1 MIQELR
7 KAGANW
13 VDGDRFFDRESELK
27 RLMERVQDGTHTLLT
42 AQRRMGKTSLVRE
55 LLRRLDN
62 AEAYET
68 VFVDLER
75 AHTASDA
82 IAELAVQAQSVQTA
96 GHRIRDVFAN
106 ALQNLSRRVEEISL
120 NEMKIKLRA
129 GIDEGNWQLRGDQ
142 VLAALAESSKP
153 VVLAI
158 DELPLLVNRLL
169 KGYEY
174 QITPE
179 RRQATDRFLSWLRQS
194 GQEQRGI
201 VMIVSGSIGLE
212 PILQQAGLSAQIN
225 IFSPFE
231 LRPWSRETAV
241 ECLGALAHTYALDL
255 PSKVRFEMCRRLRC
269 CVPHHVQQFFDLL
282 HKHLHSQNR
291 KRARL
296 DDVER
301 VYTHDLLGVRG
312 QIDLDHYEGRLK
324 LVLGREDY
332 RIALEL
338 LTETAVNDGLLTN
351 AALARYRDLVD
362 ATDESEHLSLPS
374 LLYILQHDGYLEV
387 CDEGFRFVSGLVE
400 DWWRARHG
408 THFLPWAQR

>member
-1 MIQELR
+1 MSQELK

-27 RLMERVQDGTHTLLT
+27 SLMERVQDGTHTLLT

-62 AEAYET
+62 AEEYET
-68 VFVDLER
+68 VFVDLEG

-82 IAELAVQAQSVQTA
+82 IAELAVQAQAVQTA
-96 GHRIRDVFAN
+96 GHRIRGAFAN
-106 ALQNLSRRVEEISL
+106 FLHNLTRRVEEIGI
-120 NEMKIKLRA
+120 NEMRIKLRA
-129 GIDEGNWQLRGDQ
+129 GIDEGNWQYRGDQ
-142 VLAALAESSKP
+142 VLASLATSGKP
-153 VVLAI
+153 VVLAM
-158 DELPLLVNRLL
+158 DELPMLVNRLL

-174 QITPE
+174 QTTPE
-179 RRQATDRFLSWLRQS
+179 RRQITDRFLSWLRQS

-201 VMIVSGSIGLE
+201 VLIVSGSIGLA

-231 LRPWSRETAV
+231 LRPWRRETAM
-241 ECLGALAHTYALDL
+241 ECLGALAHTYALEL
-255 PSKVRFEMCRRLRC
+255 PDKVRFEMCRRLRC

-282 HKHLHSQNR
+282 HEHLHSQNR
-291 KRARL
+291 KRARM

-301 VYTHDLLGVRG
+301 VYTRDLLGVRG

-324 LVLGREDY
+324 MVLGREDY
-332 RIALEL
+332 RVALEL

-351 AALARYRDLVD
+351 AALARYRDL
-362 ATDESEHLSLPS
+362 AAPTDESERLSLPS
-374 LLYILQHDGYLEV
+374 LLHVLQYDGYLEV

-408 THFLPWAQR
+408 THFLPLAQR

>member
-1 MIQELR
+1 MSQEFR

-27 RLMERVQDGTHTLLT
+27 SLMGRVQDGTHTLLT

-62 AEAYET
+62 SEEYET
-68 VFVDLER
+68 VFVDLEG

-106 ALQNLSRRVEEISL
+106 ALQNLTQRVEEISIYD
-120 NEMKIKLRA
+120 MRIKLRA
-129 GIDEGNWQLRGDQ
+129 GIDEGNWQHRGDQ
-142 VLAALAESSKP
+142 VLAALAANGKP
-153 VVLAI
+153 VVLAM
-158 DELPLLVNRLL
+158 DELPILVNRLL

-174 QITPE
+174 QITPK
-179 RRQATDRFLSWLRQS
+179 RRQATDRFLSWLRQN

-201 VMIVSGSIGLE
+201 VLIVSGSIGLE

-231 LRPWSRETAV
+231 LRPWSCETAV
-241 ECLGALAHTYALDL
+241 ECLGALAHTYELDL
-255 PSKVRFEMCRRLRC
+255 PRKARFEMCRRLRC

-282 HKHLHSQNR
+282 HGYLSSQDRNR
-291 KRARL
+291 VQM

-301 VYTHDLLGVRG
+301 VYTRDLLGVRG
-312 QIDLDHYEGRLK
+312 QIDLEHYEGRLK
-324 LVLGREDY
+324 MMLGREDY
-332 RIALEL
+332 QIALEI
-338 LTETAVNDGLLTN
+338 LTETAVNGGLLTN
-351 AALARYRDLVD
+351 AALAQYRDLVD
-362 ATDESEHLSLPS
+362 STDERECLSLPS
-374 LLYILQHDGYLEV
+374 LLHILQHDGYLEV
-387 CDEGFRFVSGLVE
+387 YDKGFRFVSGLVE

-408 THFLPWAQR
+408 KHFLPLAQR